1 MGINDILQKNNPMQ
15 KKIDRENRSDFAK
28 LVDRNTEL
36 VDKMNDLQERIDKA
50 IEYKNQ
56 LLFDLNRQYITF
68 EKWEEILEPLENI
81 LKGEDKE

>member
-36 VDKMNDLQERIDKA
+36 VDKMNDLQET
-50 IEYKNQ
+50 IEHLEEYVHEQEEENKKLRKELEIWKKRYGNQ
-56 LLFDLNRQYITF
+56 
-68 EKWEEILEPLENI
+68 
-81 LKGEDKE
+81 